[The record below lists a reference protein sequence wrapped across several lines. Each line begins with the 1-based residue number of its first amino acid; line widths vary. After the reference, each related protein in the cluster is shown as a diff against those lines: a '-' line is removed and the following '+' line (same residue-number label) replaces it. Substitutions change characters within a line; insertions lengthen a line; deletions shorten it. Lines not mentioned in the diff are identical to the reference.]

1 MQILCFW
8 HALWLSDEDG
18 WRKTVRSRICPVSDC
33 RIIWVERYLLKII
46 KSNVPVLSRGI
57 FIYMRL
63 LWALGGFV
71 PWSSQAQRWGWQVSS
86 PQDLPF
92 LVFFVSLAKFSSSSV
107 LAFLTPSL
115 YLYKQYPCI
124 LSRIPLPV
132 STDCIFF
139 FTLTIRSWL
148 IHGGCHPFLI
158 CYTWGSRTPIS
169 SLVLVNNRSGIASPL
184 AGMSITWLAWLKNLP
199 SMHSKSFLDHPQ
211 LALPLFQQIPF
222 VEVPQKPDSP
232 DHDFKLL
239 FWLL

>member
-1 MQILCFW
+1 MLLGLCVPAVLFCQKTICICFMQILCFW

-46 KSNVPVLSRGI
+46 KSNAPVLSRGI

-139 FTLTIRSWL
+139 YFDHQILT
-148 IHGGCHPFLI
+148 HPWWMPSFPDL
-158 CYTWGSRTPIS
+158 
-169 SLVLVNNRSGIASPL
+169 LHVGIENSY
-184 AGMSITWLAWLKNLP
+184 
-199 SMHSKSFLDHPQ
+199 
-211 LALPLFQQIPF
+211 
-222 VEVPQKPDSP
+222 
-232 DHDFKLL
+232 
-239 FWLL
+239 